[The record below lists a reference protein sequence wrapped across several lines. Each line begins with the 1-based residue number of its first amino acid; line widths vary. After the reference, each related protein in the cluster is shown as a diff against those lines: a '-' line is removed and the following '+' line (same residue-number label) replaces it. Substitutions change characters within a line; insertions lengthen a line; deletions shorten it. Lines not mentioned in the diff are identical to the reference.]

1 MLVTV
6 QRLYHNLPA
15 SSTPHQPVYG
25 YPHPPRSSLMNESL
39 LDRKNAFSY
48 TIEIADHPDQRTGV
62 GSQNRHS
69 ANFLLYQE
77 VDDRRHRRVSRD
89 GHGIPGTLL
98 SGVLAAA
105 RVVGMEV
112 LKGVWATPSS

>member
-1 MLVTV
+1 MSALLVPSQLVPLYPARIARNRHETLE
-6 QRLYHNLPA
+6 QRAGNSQY
-15 SSTPHQPVYG
+15 V
-25 YPHPPRSSLMNESL
+25 
-39 LDRKNAFSY
+39 
-48 TIEIADHPDQRTGV
+48 EIADHPDQRTGV
-62 GSQNRHS
+62 GSQNRHG

-77 VDDRRHRRVSRD
+77 VDDRCHRRVSRD